1 MLWANRHGRKIQA
14 FPGATAT
21 CPACGGEVV
30 PKCGEIVEWHWAH
43 KARDCDNWGEPESQ
57 WHLGWKA
64 RFPVEWQEVV
74 MGPHRADVRAP
85 RGVIE
90 FQKSAISAAEI
101 REREQFYGKMI
112 WVVDASGF
120 NLERYDYWNHRRFLA
135 DNREPPGGVL
145 GTLTGKHRDENR
157 ENWKAFQARLH
168 QYLDDQHRKSP
179 CFRWLWPRKTWL
191 EAEKTIILDR
201 GNGELLRIKKVYGK
215 SSIYLACASLTV
227 HQLLRVCGAEVK

>member
-14 FPGATAT
+14 FPGVTAT

-43 KARDCDNWGEPESQ
+43 KARDCDSWGEPESQ

-64 RFPVEWQEVV
+64 RFPAEWQEVV
-74 MGPHRADVRAP
+74 MGPHRADVRTP

-120 NLERYDYWNHRRFLA
+120 NLEPHLDWSVKRFRQKHGISVTPSIAPDQVDWRIWSEEWREKQRKFCEDEHHR
-135 DNREPPGGVL
+135 
-145 GTLTGKHRDENR
+145 
-157 ENWKAFQARLH
+157 
-168 QYLDDQHRKSP
+168 SP
-179 CFRWLWPRKTWL
+179 CYRWLWPRKTWL
-191 EAEKTIILDR
+191 EAEKTMILDR
-201 GNGELLRIKKVYGK
+201 GNGELLRVKKVYGK
-215 SSIYLACASLTV
+215 SSVYLACAPLTV
-227 HQLLRVCGAEVK
+227 GQLLRACGAEVE